1 MGTENKNQEYFGKFV
16 NDKPIAI
23 SKVDASKLTMLATT
37 TSNLSATNEFV
48 MPKRESIIGSPNGWT
63 RTCDETWNKFYKSY
77 HDSIMAI
84 KEIVPDKVY
93 EYTFCDGDVQKTVC
107 SESDQFSMEDS
118 ITIAYAK
125 HFMGG
130 TGMYNRAVDKA
141 MKLFKNQKDAE
152 EKAKKEKED
161 AEARRAKKAKKRAE
175 RLAKKREVEL
185 EEKIAIQ
192 AEAYRRAM
200 ESLKKDDKDA

>member
-1 MGTENKNQEYFGKFV
+1 
-16 NDKPIAI
+16 
-23 SKVDASKLTMLATT
+23 
-37 TSNLSATNEFV
+37 
-48 MPKRESIIGSPNGWT
+48 
-63 RTCDETWNKFYKSY
+63 
-77 HDSIMAI
+77 
-84 KEIVPDKVY
+84 
-93 EYTFCDGDVQKTVC
+93 
-107 SESDQFSMEDS
+107 
-118 ITIAYAK
+118 
-125 HFMGG
+125 
-130 TGMYNRAVDKA
+130 MYNRAVDKA